1 MAPVPKSLYGKLT
14 LVLLG
19 LFLLVGTTFVIV
31 SVYSN
36 DMYQQEV
43 NQKLNHTVAKLIVS
57 EKIIM
62 QDNRINEDAL
72 REIFHMLMVINPSI
86 EVYLVDPEG
95 TILSFSAE
103 PGKVKRTK
111 IDLGPVRKF
120 LSGTAVFPLRGDD
133 PRDLSGKKVFTVARI
148 PQDGRLEGYLYVIL
162 GGEIYDSVMQR
173 LQGSY
178 IFRLSIWAIAASL
191 AVAVITGLIVFAC
204 LTRRLKRLAAAIG
217 QYKGGAAVH
226 HLDLPPVTG
235 GGRDDEIDRLIL
247 AFREMA
253 GRIEEQVESLKKAD
267 AMRRELVANVSHD
280 LRTPLA
286 TLQGY
291 IETLSIKNSILSPDE
306 RIHYL
311 EVAMRHCRRLNTL
324 VADLFELAK
333 LDARETVPHREPF
346 SIGELVQDVVQK
358 FQLTAQKKK
367 VAIMTNAGKS
377 LPFVLADIA
386 LIERVFE
393 NLLDNA
399 LRHTP
404 ADGTISVSLRA
415 VGKSL
420 TVDVSDTGRG
430 IPASELPHIF
440 DRFYQL
446 DKSRKGRSDHSGL
459 GLAISR
465 RIMELH
471 GSTLAV
477 KSTVHA
483 GTTFSFTLPVYRPDP

>member
-1 MAPVPKSLYGKLT
+1 VPRSLYWKLA

-19 LFLLVGTTFVIV
+19 LFLLVGTTFLIV

-43 NQKLNHTVAKLIVS
+43 TQKLNYALAKLIVS
-57 EKIIM
+57 EKIVM

-86 EVYLVDPEG
+86 EVYLVDREG
-95 TILSFSAE
+95 ALLAFSAE
-103 PGKVKRTK
+103 PGKVKRKK
-111 IDLGPVRKF
+111 IDLEPVRKF
-120 LSGTAVFPLRGDD
+120 LSGKAVFPLRGDD
-133 PRDLSGKKVFTVARI
+133 PRDLSGKKVFTAARI
-148 PQDGRLEGYLYVIL
+148 PQKGRLEGYLYVIL
-162 GGEIYDSVMQR
+162 GGEVYDSVMQR

-178 IFRLSIWAIAASL
+178 IFRLSIWAIGASL
-191 AVAVITGLIVFAC
+191 SVAAIGGLIIFAL

-217 QYKGGAAVH
+217 QYKAGAAVGQ
-226 HLDLPPVTG
+226 LDLPAVSG
-235 GGRDDEIDRLIL
+235 GGRADEIDRLIL

-253 GRIEEQVESLKKAD
+253 GRIEGQVESLKKAD
-267 AMRRELVANVSHD
+267 AMRRELVANISHD

-291 IETLSIKNSILSPDE
+291 VETLSIKNSILSSDE
-306 RIHYL
+306 RIQYL
-311 EVAMRHCRRLNTL
+311 DVAMRHCRRINTL
-324 VADLFELAK
+324 VSDLFELAK

-358 FQLTAQKKK
+358 FQLTAQHKE
-367 VAIMTNAGKS
+367 VAIKTTAGRD
-377 LPFVLADIA
+377 LPFVFADIA

-404 ADGTISVSLRA
+404 QGGAISVTLHT
-415 VGKSL
+415 VGEDVM
-420 TVDVSDTGRG
+420 VDVGDTGSG

-446 DKSRKGRSDHSGL
+446 DKSREGRSGHSGL

-471 GSTLAV
+471 GSALDV
-477 KSTVHA
+477 KSAVNE
-483 GTTFSFTLPVYRPDP
+483 GTTFSFALPVYRSGP